1 MTSKSLNKF
10 KVVRVKHKKQ
20 LDCVN
25 CGVHVIKVSMNN
37 TVT

>member
-1 MTSKSLNKF
+1 MTSKNLNKF

-25 CGVHVIKVSMNN
+25 CGVYVMEV
-37 TVT
+37 